1 MHPTIHE
8 LTLAA
13 VNGLAAET
21 TARRLQ
27 QRHLVQEDRR
37 ARRARVLAIVGTAV
51 VRVGERIQAVAAE
64 APELHQSGTPPGS
77 HVAT

>member
-13 VNGLAAET
+13 ERGLADET
-21 TARRLQ
+21 TARRRQ

-37 ARRARVLAIVGTAV
+37 ARRARVLAFVGTAV
-51 VRVGERIQAVAAE
+51 VHVGERLQAVAAE